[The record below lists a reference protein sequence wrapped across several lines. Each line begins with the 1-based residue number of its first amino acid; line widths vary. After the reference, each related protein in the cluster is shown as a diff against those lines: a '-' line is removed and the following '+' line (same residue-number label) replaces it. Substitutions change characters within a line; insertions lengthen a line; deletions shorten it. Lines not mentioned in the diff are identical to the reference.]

1 MDGWKN
7 IFSGAEIT
15 ITRACARAFIRE
27 FGMAFAVI
35 AALWFIKCRTSAFF
49 LVKGQLDAPIELV
62 HWLGIR
68 AGELWRTF
76 GWIFAVVASLAV
88 LIPTIS
94 GLHLTTGL
102 FFLAMPLLPSILLFA
117 AINAFS

>member
-15 ITRACARAFIRE
+15 FTRAYAGSFIRD
-27 FGMAFAVI
+27 FGVAFAVI
-35 AALWFIKCRTSAFF
+35 AALWFIKRRTSAFF
-49 LVKGQLDAPIELV
+49 LVKGQLDAPIEPV
-62 HWLGIR
+62 HGLGIR
-68 AGELWRTF
+68 AGESWRTF
-76 GWIFAVVASLAV
+76 GWIFAGVASLAV
-88 LIPTIS
+88 LIPAIS